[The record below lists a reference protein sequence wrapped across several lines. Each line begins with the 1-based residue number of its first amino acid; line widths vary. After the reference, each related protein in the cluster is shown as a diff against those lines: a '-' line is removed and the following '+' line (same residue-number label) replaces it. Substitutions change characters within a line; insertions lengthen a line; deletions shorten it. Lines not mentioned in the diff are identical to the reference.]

1 MTLAA
6 IPGSSGIYNLQGG
19 SLAAGTVNLNP
30 GGTFNQ
36 TGGNLNAA
44 IFNQQGG
51 TVEGA
56 LENRGTFNYMSGA
69 FSGRL
74 LNYGAVNFNADFTAA
89 NGLANYAAI
98 GIDAGRT
105 VTLNG
110 QGLNNQGSLMVN
122 GTLIGGGPLLNDT
135 TGFLGGTG
143 TLQGAFTNR
152 GTVNP
157 GNSVGTLNV
166 VGSYSQ
172 TASGI
177 LQLEFASATSYDRLM
192 VTGAPGIA
200 SLSGAVTPRLLNGYR
215 PKAGQIF
222 EGVVSAAGVSPALL
236 ARGPTSLPP
245 WLVGLFIAPTASTCW
260 SSGTTPTR
268 FFPL

>member
-1 MTLAA
+1 MAPST
-6 IPGSSGIYNLQGG
+6 I
-19 SLAAGTVNLNP
+19 
-30 GGTFNQ
+30 
-36 TGGNLNAA
+36 
-44 IFNQQGG
+44 
-51 TVEGA
+51 
-56 LENRGTFNYMSGA
+56 RSGA

-89 NGLANYAAI
+89 NGLANYSAI

-143 TLQGAFTNR
+143 TLQGVFTNR

-166 VGSYSQ
+166 EGSYTQ

-177 LQLEFASATSYDRLM
+177 LQVEIASATSYDRLM
-192 VTGAPGIA
+192 VTGG
-200 SLSGAVTPRLLNGYR
+200 SGHRQLERGRDPDTLERLPSPCR
-215 PKAGQIF
+215 PD
-222 EGVVSAAGVSPALL
+222 L
-236 ARGPTSLPP
+236 
-245 WLVGLFIAPTASTCW
+245 
-260 SSGTTPTR
+260 
-268 FFPL
+268 